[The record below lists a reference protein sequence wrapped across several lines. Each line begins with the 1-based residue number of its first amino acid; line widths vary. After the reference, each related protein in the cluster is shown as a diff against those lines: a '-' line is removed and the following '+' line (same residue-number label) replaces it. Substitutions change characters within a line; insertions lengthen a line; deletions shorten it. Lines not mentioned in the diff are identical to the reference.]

1 MSTTAIVLELENFL
15 ESTHVFAYQYLR
27 RSNVGETITIK
38 VDLHEGDMAAIRNGK
53 LDVRDAVE
61 LSLNHGHNLEII
73 SVEEGTKKT

>member
-1 MSTTAIVLELENFL
+1 MGMICVISVPTTKNDVWEDWLKKG
-15 ESTHVFAYQYLR
+15 R
-27 RSNVGETITIK
+27 NVSETITVK
-38 VDLHEGDMAAIRNGK
+38 VDLHEGDLELIKKGK